1 MAKGPVYGSLSSFF
15 SYLTG
20 LLKSVKGLKYKC
32 DQGFHH
38 LPGEKPS
45 ILIDQ
50 RLMEVAVLEMSFM
63 NGALLYILI
72 ISVIG
77 SLLMMVDK
85 GRAINGKSRI
95 SEKTLL
101 TTGALG
107 GAFVMLMVSRL
118 IRHKTKKA
126 KFTLGLPAMAI
137 VHIAAVIFLF
147 Y

>member
-1 MAKGPVYGSLSSFF
+1 
-15 SYLTG
+15 
-20 LLKSVKGLKYKC
+20 
-32 DQGFHH
+32 
-38 LPGEKPS
+38 
-45 ILIDQ
+45 
-50 RLMEVAVLEMSFM
+50 MEVAVLEWSFM

-85 GRAINGKSRI
+85 GRAINDKSRI
-95 SEKTLL
+95 AEKTLL
-101 TTGALG
+101 TAGALG

-118 IRHKTKKA
+118 IRHKTKKP

-137 VHIAAVIFLF
+137 VHIAAGIYLF